1 MKRTLIAV
9 LLFSLAAPLF
19 ALGAEEVT
27 PPATEVK
34 PVPVEAPKPV
44 ENSAPPKEMKIGSV
58 DMPMVGE
65 KSESGAKAMATLK
78 GMYEKFQSTMKK
90 KEQEL
95 EKLKTS
101 LQSRDLPPDK
111 RAATEKQFQ
120 KKFGDY
126 QKYGQNAQQ
135 EFAKKQAELSKKIK
149 DDIDKLVAD
158 YGREHGYAVIMN
170 KEGLI
175 YNDGKAE
182 IKDLTEEILKLA
194 NSTGKK

>member
-1 MKRTLIAV
+1 
-9 LLFSLAAPLF
+9 
-19 ALGAEEVT
+19 
-27 PPATEVK
+27 
-34 PVPVEAPKPV
+34 
-44 ENSAPPKEMKIGSV
+44 MKIGSV

-65 KSESGAKAMATLK
+65 KPEAGIKAMATLK

-111 RAATEKQFQ
+111 RAAKEKQFQ
-120 KKFGDY
+120 QKFGDY

-135 EFAKKQAELSKKIK
+135 EFAKKQGELSKKIK

-158 YGREHGYAVIMN
+158 YGREHGYAVILN

-182 IKDLTEEILKLA
+182 IKDLTEEILKMA
-194 NSTGKK
+194 NGPGKK